1 MMQTVLITLVLLTT
15 LAVTGCDNKVSA
27 RAQQAQQAAF
37 AQRETELV
45 DDYYGEDIKKAE
57 ESLLALSQHYR
68 DAQKDGTE
76 TTNYDS
82 LLMLAHARLHLIYS
96 HQRQTNA
103 AAIQREEALKYM
115 RHSAIYTG
123 GGGKDAR
130 SDDDRWAE
138 LIETIDRLDKSR
150 EVKWK
155 DLPAPLTPSS

>member
-1 MMQTVLITLVLLTT
+1 MQTVLITVVLLFT
-15 LAVTGCDNKVSA
+15 LTLTGCGNKVSA
-27 RAQQAQQAAF
+27 RAQRAQQAAF
-37 AQRETELV
+37 AQREIELI
-45 DDYYGEDIKKAE
+45 DAYYGEDIKKAE

-68 DAQKDGTE
+68 EAQKDGTE

-96 HQRQTNA
+96 HLRQTNA
-103 AAIQREEALKYM
+103 AALQREEALKYM
-115 RHSAIYTG
+115 RHSAIYMG

-130 SDDDRWAE
+130 SNDDRWAE

-155 DLPAPLTPSS
+155 DASAPPTPSS